1 MKDLTRSTVTTQ
13 HPSLSK
19 EEMVE
24 LYNAGT
30 EIYGF
35 IGGVEVDTNILQE
48 KVPSAFTGSSYTDEE
63 GVDHS
68 YTWMQYA
75 RTFDSLTEN
84 KSIIQIGR
92 CDANGNYA
100 NPISAAEFRTWA
112 DHWRIDNILT
122 KSEMTALIPVFDI

>member
-13 HPSLSK
+13 RPSISK
-19 EEMVE
+19 EEMIE

-30 EIYGF
+30 EIHGF
-35 IGGVEVDTNILQE
+35 IGGIEVDTNILRE
-48 KVPSAFTGSSYTDEE
+48 EVPPAFTGSSYTDEE
-63 GVDHS
+63 GVEHS

-84 KSIIQIGR
+84 KSIIQIGQ
-92 CDANGNYA
+92 CDANGNYST
-100 NPISAAEFRTWA
+100 PISAEEFRTWA
-112 DHWRIDNILT
+112 DYWRIDNILT

>member
-13 HPSLSK
+13 RPSISK
-19 EEMVE
+19 EEMIE

-30 EIYGF
+30 EIHGF
-35 IGGVEVDTNILQE
+35 IGGIEVDTNILRE
-48 KVPSAFTGSSYTDEE
+48 EVPSAFTGSSYTDEE
-63 GVDHS
+63 GVEHS

-84 KSIIQIGR
+84 KSIIQIGQ
-92 CDANGNYA
+92 CDANGNYST
-100 NPISAAEFRTWA
+100 PISAEEFRTWA
-112 DHWRIDNILT
+112 DYWRIDNILT